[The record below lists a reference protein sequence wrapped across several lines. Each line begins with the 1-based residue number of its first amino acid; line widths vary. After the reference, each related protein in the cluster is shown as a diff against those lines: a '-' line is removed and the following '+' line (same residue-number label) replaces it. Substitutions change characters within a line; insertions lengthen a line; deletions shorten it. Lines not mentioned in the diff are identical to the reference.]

1 MFLVRGHIFQDTRHT
16 GTLCS
21 HGDQAHPANP
31 HEHQKQERVE
41 QHSPGY
47 QDQDPPAVADRQS
60 WNGATCEVWNLNTGR
75 AGTIDWVEWDTCHK
89 CYHGTCVRMGQ
100 GGHRSIPVQW
110 LWAGWGIGQ
119 IKLTLRKQD
128 RTWGV
133 EDDALVKKRTS
144 PSERI
149 RKRRQRK
156 AAKRAKWYWDQMM
169 QAVDPGEG
177 KNFIIYRE
185 VMVII
190 SQYVQF

>member
-31 HEHQKQERVE
+31 QEHQKQERVE

-100 GGHRSIPVQW
+100 GGHRSIPVT
-110 LWAGWGIGQ
+110 LSRLRHWADQVNPQEAGQNLGGWGWCPGQ
-119 IKLTLRKQD
+119 K
-128 RTWGV
+128 
-133 EDDALVKKRTS
+133 ED
-144 PSERI
+144 
-149 RKRRQRK
+149 Q
-156 AAKRAKWYWDQMM
+156 
-169 QAVDPGEG
+169 
-177 KNFIIYRE
+177 
-185 VMVII
+185 
-190 SQYVQF
+190 SQWENKEEEAEKGSQKG